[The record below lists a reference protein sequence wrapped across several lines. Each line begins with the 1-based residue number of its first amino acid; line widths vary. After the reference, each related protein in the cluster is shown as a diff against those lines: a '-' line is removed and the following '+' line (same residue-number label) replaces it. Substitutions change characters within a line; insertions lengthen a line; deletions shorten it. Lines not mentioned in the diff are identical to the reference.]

1 MKNNI
6 YFRLFVTTFL
16 LSAFTVGGGY
26 VIVPLM
32 KRRFVDENHWIDEEE
47 MLNLVAIAQSAPGA
61 IAVNASLLAG
71 YRVAGVRG
79 AVVTV
84 FGTVLPPLFLI
95 SLLSVF
101 YSTFRD
107 QAIVAAVLRGMQAG
121 VAAVIA
127 DAVIDMGAGIVKKR
141 EPVSLLIMIAA
152 FLAAWQFGV
161 NIMLILLAC
170 AGVGAIRTW
179 IAHRKG
185 DAA

>member
-6 YFRLFVTTFL
+6 YLRLFTTTFS
-16 LSAFTVGGGY
+16 LSAFTIGGGY

-32 KRRFVDENHWIDEEE
+32 KNRFVDKNHWIDEEE

-71 YRVAGVRG
+71 YKIAGVRG
-79 AVVTV
+79 AAVTLL
-84 FGTVLPPLFLI
+84 GTMLPPLILI

-101 YSTFRD
+101 YTAFRD
-107 QAIVAAVLRGMQAG
+107 NALIAALLRGMQAG

-127 DAVIDMGAGIVKKR
+127 DAVINMGSGIVKKR
-141 EPVSLLIMIAA
+141 EAVSLLIMAAAFIAA
-152 FLAAWQFGV
+152 WSFGV

-170 AGVGAIRTW
+170 AAIGAVRTLMQ
-179 IAHRKG
+179 HRKG
-185 DAA
+185 GAA